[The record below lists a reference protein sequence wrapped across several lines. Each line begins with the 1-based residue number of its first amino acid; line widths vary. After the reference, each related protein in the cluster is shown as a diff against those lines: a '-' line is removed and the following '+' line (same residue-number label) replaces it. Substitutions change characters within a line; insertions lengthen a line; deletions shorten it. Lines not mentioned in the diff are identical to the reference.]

1 MIEKDLSQGMFQFFY
16 NMTRLINWD
25 ILPMM
30 SKSEYVLLKKV
41 NKCQKE
47 NHRLTLSQ
55 IAHELNLSSPAI
67 SRTLKNVEAKQWI
80 VRKTDEGD
88 RRNSFIELTE
98 LGSQEFS
105 KANEI
110 IHNVMD
116 NSLQKIE
123 EEKIQAFF
131 ETGDEI
137 LQAIRETMTEDI
149 NKNK

>member
-137 LQAIRETMTEDI
+137 LQAIRDTMTEDV

>member
-1 MIEKDLSQGMFQFFY
+1 MIEKDPSQGMFQFFY
-16 NMTRLINWD
+16 NMTRLVNWD

-80 VRKTDEGD
+80 VRKTDEVD

-110 IHNVMD
+110 IQNVMY

-137 LQAIRETMTEDI
+137 LQAIRDTMTEDV

>member
-137 LQAIRETMTEDI
+137 LQAIRDTMTEDI

>member
-16 NMTRLINWD
+16 NMARLTNWD

-41 NKCQKE
+41 SKCQKE

-55 IAHELNLSSPAI
+55 IAHELKLSSPAI
-67 SRTLKNVEAKQWI
+67 SRTLKNVEAKHWI
-80 VRKTDEGD
+80 VREIDEVD
-88 RRNSFIELTE
+88 RRNSFIELTD
-98 LGSQEFS
+98 LGRQEFS

-116 NSLQKIE
+116 KSLKKIE
-123 EEKIQAFF
+123 EEKIRDFF
-131 ETGDEI
+131 ESGDEI
-137 LQAIRETMTEDI
+137 FQAIRETLAEDCQQ
-149 NKNK
+149 K